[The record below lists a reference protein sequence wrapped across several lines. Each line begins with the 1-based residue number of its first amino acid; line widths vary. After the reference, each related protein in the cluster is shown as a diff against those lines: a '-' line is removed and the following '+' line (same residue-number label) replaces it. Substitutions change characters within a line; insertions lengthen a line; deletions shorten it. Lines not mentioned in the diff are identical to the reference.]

1 MYDEDEFLA
10 LSGIQHFS
18 FCRRQWALIHIEQAW
33 ADNVLTAEGE
43 LMHKR
48 AHDEE
53 LRERRGDNL
62 VVRGLAVHSRALGL
76 SGKCDVV
83 EFRKG
88 SDGHPLAG
96 EDGLWRAVPVE
107 YKHGSGKANDADLL
121 QLCAQALCLEEMLG
135 ADVPT
140 GFLYY
145 GETRS
150 RERVELDGSLRAS
163 VASMAEE
170 MHALYRRRHTP
181 RVKPFSACRS
191 CSLCDLCLPRAI
203 NRTTVADYVAKR
215 LSEEA
220 L

>member
-10 LSGIQHFS
+10 LSGIQHFA

-33 ADNVLTAEGE
+33 ADNVLTAQGE

-53 LRERRGDNL
+53 LRERRGDTL
-62 VVRGLAVHSRALGL
+62 VVRGLSVHSRALGL

-83 EFRKG
+83 EFRKN
-88 SDGHPLAG
+88 SHGHTLTG

-107 YKHGSGKANDADLL
+107 YKRGSSKANDADRL
-121 QLCAQALCLEEMLG
+121 QLCAQALCL
-135 ADVPT
+135 
-140 GFLYY
+140 
-145 GETRS
+145 
-150 RERVELDGSLRAS
+150 
-163 VASMAEE
+163 EE

-191 CSLCDLCLPRAI
+191 CSLNDLCLPRAI
-203 NRTTVADYVAKR
+203 NRATVGEYVAKR
-215 LSEEA
+215 LFEEE